1 VRIRFYIFAA
11 ILISIALFSGHA
23 AVALLLGIVLTY
35 FPKFPSD
42 FFTKRIGSKLLQT
55 GIVFL
60 GGSISLPTVVELN
73 STYLPWISLFVI
85 TTFLAAI
92 FLGKL
97 LGVEK
102 KQAYLLASG
111 TAICGGTAMAAVA
124 PAIKAKPE
132 DLTTTLSIVFL
143 LNAIAVITFPL
154 IGEWF
159 NLTQEQFGTWA
170 ALAIHDT
177 ASVVGAASVVGFD
190 AVEVAATLKLAR
202 TLWIVPLV
210 LLSAWYFKSEK
221 QGSAFPVFIIFFV
234 LAVALNTSLD
244 PSEEILYFLKSLN
257 TIFLLA
263 GLFCI
268 GTQIDKDSL
277 KSITI
282 KPLLLALGIWCTV
295 IPVSL
300 WAVMSI

>member
-1 VRIRFYIFAA
+1 M
-11 ILISIALFSGHA
+11 SGHA
-23 AVALLLGIVLTY
+23 AIALLLGISLTY
-35 FPKFPSD
+35 IPKFPSK

-60 GGSISLPTVVELN
+60 GGSISLRTVVELN
-73 STYLPWISLFVI
+73 GTYMPWISLFVF

-177 ASVVGAASVVGFD
+177 ASVVGAASVFGED
-190 AVEVAATLKLAR
+190 AIEVAATLKLAR

-210 LLSAWYFKSEK
+210 LFSAWYFKSEK

-257 TIFLLA
+257 IIFLLA